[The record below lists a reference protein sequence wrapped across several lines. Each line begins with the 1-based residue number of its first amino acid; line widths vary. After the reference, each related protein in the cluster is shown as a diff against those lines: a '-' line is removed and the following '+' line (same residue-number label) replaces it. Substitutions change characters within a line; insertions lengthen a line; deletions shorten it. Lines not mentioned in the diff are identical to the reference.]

1 MRNRTITTMIVAA
14 ATLLALGG
22 FANADERTTLPR
34 SNTVAPS
41 TAPDRTYDGALLED
55 ERAKLA
61 WEAHNAKGVDKADLR
76 SEEAR
81 VQEMIDDLQRGA
93 PVDPEEVDR
102 VLNRTN

>member
-1 MRNRTITTMIVAA
+1 MRNRTITTTIAAA
-14 ATLLALGG
+14 ATVLALGG
-22 FANADERTTLPR
+22 IANADERTIMPR
-34 SNTVAPS
+34 TNTTVGS
-41 TAPDRTYDGALLED
+41 TAPDRTSDGALLED

-81 VQEMIDDLQRGA
+81 VQEMIDDLERGA